1 MNNANGVRISELH
14 LDKVCKF
21 KRISHTK
28 KPIVNSQKEKNTDI
42 LNEPLKK
49 IKTYKK
55 QKIKDHFNLDDL
67 PPPTITTSPLISP
80 DKKSTVLIP
89 SHPDNYLEIQRNIRN
104 SNPILWLI
112 RNKNLHNQI
121 KDKIQ
126 IENMIKS
133 SSSYKQQKERNNIT
147 PIIPYRPNLPLPKL
161 QIENADKKEIKLISN
176 DTSDNKDGKIYGNS
190 IHWKKGDLIHDGEHS
205 LIYKA
210 FNITTGNV
218 FIVKEYKSEHFLNKK
233 YFYNEIKILKIVH
246 HCNIV
251 NFLGGEVCNNKQYIY
266 LDYVPGGSI
275 NEFVLKFG
283 SFRETVIKNYIKQ
296 IISVFEYLTAQ
307 GLIFANLSLNHLL
320 IDADGLIKFIDFS
333 NVQNKK
339 NIYKN
344 KKFELRVNYDLKSL
358 GKVLNELIELC
369 ETTSHITYS
378 KMLINYCE
386 FLNGNEINLIS
397 FREIKNHPFLK

>member
-1 MNNANGVRISELH
+1 MNNIKGVRISELH

-21 KRISHTK
+21 KTISHK
-28 KPIVNSQKEKNTDI
+28 KKTIANNQKEKNIDV
-42 LNEPLKK
+42 LNEPIKK

-55 QKIKDHFNLDDL
+55 QKNKEHFNIDDL
-67 PPPTITTSPLISP
+67 PPPTITTSPLVSP
-80 DKKSTVLIP
+80 DKKSNILIP
-89 SHPDNYLEIQRNIRN
+89 SHPDNYLEIQRKIRN

-121 KDKIQ
+121 KDKMQ

-133 SSSYKQQKERNNIT
+133 SSSYQQQKERNNIT
-147 PIIPYRPNLPLPKL
+147 PVIPYRPNLPLPKL
-161 QIENADKKEIKLISN
+161 QIENNDRKEIKLTSYDTN
-176 DTSDNKDGKIYGNS
+176 DKEGKVYGNS

-210 FNITTGNV
+210 FNITTGNI
-218 FIVKEYKSEHFLNKK
+218 FIVKEYKSDNFLNKK
-233 YFYNEIKILKIVH
+233 NFYNEIKIFRIVH

-339 NIYKN
+339 NVYKS

-358 GKVLNELIELC
+358 GKVLSKLIEIC
-369 ETTSHITYS
+369 ESNSHITYS
-378 KMLINYCE
+378 KMLINYSE

-397 FREIKNHPFLK
+397 FSEIKNHPFLK